1 MMKSPSILF
10 TFFAFLTGIIVLAC
24 HKSDLPPYTGPLPI
38 DYTVLPP
45 ATQEGKN
52 TIGCKVNGKVWV
64 PREALGALFYNDIR
78 VMFSEKGKDEY
89 SSIELNLVDIDE
101 KIQDWM
107 LFEFRPIYLQPMDY
121 HTSSDTSDA
130 KRFCVSMHRSGD
142 PYNIDYSK
150 TNYANQFSVTK
161 VDTIHNFFSGT
172 FKFTVYN
179 KDNPKDSLKITDG
192 RFDLKYFQQ

>member
-1 MMKSPSILF
+1 MKSPSTRITL
-10 TFFAFLTGIIVLAC
+10 FAFLIGIVALTC
-24 HKSDLPPYTGPLPI
+24 HKSNDLAPYAGPLPI

-64 PREALGALFYNDIR
+64 PRAALGAIFYNDVR
-78 VMFSEKGKDEY
+78 VMFSEKGKDEF

-107 LFEFRPIYLQPMDY
+107 LFEFRPIYLKPMDY
-121 HTSSDTSDA
+121 HTSSDTSDT

-142 PYNIDYSK
+142 RYNIDYSK
-150 TNYANQFSVTK
+150 TNYSNQFSITK
-161 VDTIHNFFSGT
+161 IDTINNFFSGT

-179 KDNPKDSLKITDG
+179 KDNPEDSLKITEG
-192 RFDLKYFQQ
+192 RFDLKY

>member
-1 MMKSPSILF
+1 M
-10 TFFAFLTGIIVLAC
+10 GIT
-24 HKSDLPPYTGPLPI
+24 P
-38 DYTVLPP
+38 
-45 ATQEGKN
+45 
-52 TIGCKVNGKVWV
+52 
-64 PREALGALFYNDIR
+64 
-78 VMFSEKGKDEY
+78 
-89 SSIELNLVDIDE
+89 
-101 KIQDWM
+101 
-107 LFEFRPIYLQPMDY
+107 
-121 HTSSDTSDA
+121 TSDA

-192 RFDLKYFQQ
+192 RFDLKY